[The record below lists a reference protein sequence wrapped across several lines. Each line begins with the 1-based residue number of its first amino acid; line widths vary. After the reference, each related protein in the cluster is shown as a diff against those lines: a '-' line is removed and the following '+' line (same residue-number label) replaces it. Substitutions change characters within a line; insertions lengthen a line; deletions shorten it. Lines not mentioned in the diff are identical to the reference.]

1 MSVRIKVMWISFI
14 PQNDIESRKLSVL
27 GALTLSEDKLQFSF
41 FHKK

>member
-14 PQNDIESRKLSVL
+14 PPNDIESGKLSVL
-27 GALTLSEDKLQFSF
+27 GALTLSEDKLQFSS